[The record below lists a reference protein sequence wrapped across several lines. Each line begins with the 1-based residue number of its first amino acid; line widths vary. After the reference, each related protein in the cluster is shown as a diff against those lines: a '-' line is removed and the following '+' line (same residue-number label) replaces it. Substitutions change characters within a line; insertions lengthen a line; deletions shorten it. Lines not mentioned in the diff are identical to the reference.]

1 MLTGLRKILTHPDRV
16 QQRQEQLQTRLP
28 AGSDLVAF
36 GEITMLWPVPMLAPE
51 VCPAQDIISG

>member
-36 GEITMLWPVPMLAPE
+36 GEITMLWPVLMLAPE
-51 VCPAQDIISG
+51 VCPAQDISG